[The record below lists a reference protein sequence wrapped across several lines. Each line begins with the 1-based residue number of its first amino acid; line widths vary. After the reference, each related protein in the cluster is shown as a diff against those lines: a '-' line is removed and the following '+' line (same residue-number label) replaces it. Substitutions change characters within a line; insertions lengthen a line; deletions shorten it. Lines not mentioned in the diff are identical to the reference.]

1 MRTPD
6 RHRIACYVA
15 PRVFAPGV
23 RAALE
28 GLGYRIVAAATQGR
42 FGDAS
47 WTPALRIV
55 DARYVE
61 RTPADGAPLVTV
73 GPPRGGATP
82 RPVVGSVTP
91 PIGISE
97 LYPLLQRALEPHPR
111 RAARVP
117 ARIPARCTRADRRFS
132 GEVVSLSEAGCLL
145 RTPNDA
151 ARGYEFNLLFPLPL
165 GRMISTRA
173 RVACREGPDLGLE
186 FTGVSP
192 QARAAI
198 SDYVARRLATL

>member
-6 RHRIACYVA
+6 RHRIASYVA
-15 PRVFAPGV
+15 PRVFAPGTRV
-23 RAALE
+23 ALE
-28 GLGYRIVAAATQGR
+28 GLGYRILAAATLGR
-42 FGDAS
+42 FDDAS
-47 WTPALRIV
+47 WTPSLRIV
-55 DARYVE
+55 DARYIE
-61 RTPADGAPLVTV
+61 RTPADGAPVVSV
-73 GPPRGGATP
+73 GAPRSGAAP
-82 RPVVGSVTP
+82 RPVVGCVTP
-91 PIGISE
+91 PIEIAA

-111 RAARVP
+111 RAPRVP

-145 RTPNDA
+145 RTQSDVEP
-151 ARGYEFNLLFPLPL
+151 GLEFNLLFPLPL

-173 RVACREGPDLGLE
+173 CVASVEGADLGLE
-186 FTGVSP
+186 FTGASP